1 MALQARLDQKHITR
15 ERALP
20 AERPQPHTPR
30 PYKAGW
36 TKNTS
41 LVKDPYPQK
50 DHNPI
55 LHALTRQ
62 VGPKTRQLVNH
73 YPQKD
78 DGLEAQPRTKNRTLA
93 FKFQAR

>member
-1 MALQARLDQKHITR
+1 MALQARLDQKHITS

-30 PYKAGW
+30 PDKAGW

-50 DHNPI
+50 DHS
-55 LHALTRQ
+55 
-62 VGPKTRQLVNH
+62 
-73 YPQKD
+73 PQPHT
-78 DGLEAQPRTKNRTLA
+78 PRPYKAGWTKNTSTSEPLPAER
-93 FKFQAR
+93 